1 MGHSSLVGV
10 QRARATAA
18 GHDTATLG
26 PGDSSDSGSDMAG
39 LDDLDTADPTEPV
52 DVAMRD
58 DNPRASLQAD
68 SMGGF
73 GSDSSGTG
81 ERRSAAADGGL
92 REAADISVDR
102 IFTPGDGSDPLD
114 DDEDPDLAF
123 VDEAEAG
130 DVLEDES
137 LSADDDGE
145 SDAEKLADRDSG
157 AGSRP

>member
-1 MGHSSLVGV
+1 MAHSSLLGV
-10 QRARATAA
+10 QRARATPA

-39 LDDLDTADPTEPV
+39 LEDLDISDPTEPV
-52 DVAMRD
+52 DVAMRED
-58 DNPRASLQAD
+58 QQRASLQAD

-81 ERRSAAADGGL
+81 ERRSAAADAGL

-102 IFTPGDGSDPLD
+102 IFTPGDGSDARD
-114 DDEDPDLAF
+114 DGEDPDLAF
-123 VDEAEAG
+123 VDDAEAG

-137 LSADDDGE
+137 LSADDAGE

-157 AGSRP
+157 ARGRP

>member
-10 QRARATAA
+10 QRARANAA

-39 LDDLDTADPTEPV
+39 VEDLDESDPNEPV

-58 DNPRASLQAD
+58 DHQRVSLPAD

-73 GSDSSGTG
+73 GMDASGTG
-81 ERRSAAADGGL
+81 ERRSAAADAGL
-92 REAADISVDR
+92 REASDISVDR
-102 IFTPGDGSDPLD
+102 VFTPGGSSDAMD
-114 DDEDPDLAF
+114 DDEDPSLAF

-137 LSADDDGE
+137 LSADDAGE
-145 SDAEKLADRDSG
+145 TDAEKLADRDSG
-157 AGSRP
+157 TRGRR